1 MKIRKIISITA
12 TEKEI
17 QTIGNFL
24 DLFDEMYEDVWD
36 EVNKS
41 TDCRLEDALAV
52 IRELYDQIE
61 DEDDD

>member
-1 MKIRKIISITA
+1 MKIIKTISITA